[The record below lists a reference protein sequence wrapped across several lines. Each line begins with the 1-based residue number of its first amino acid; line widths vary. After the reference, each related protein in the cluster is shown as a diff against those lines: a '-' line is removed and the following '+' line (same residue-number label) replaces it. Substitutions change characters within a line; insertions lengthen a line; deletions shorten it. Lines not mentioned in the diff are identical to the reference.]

1 MLSGFAMTR
10 GVRVALALVAVF
22 SIAYVLIS
30 PDPTDD
36 VNGVLRPNHSPNAQ
50 RIVSLPLS
58 QSPILAVVPFL
69 LSMRPIA
76 AQRLTTAEL
85 LDLVCVC
92 RC

>member
-1 MLSGFAMTR
+1 MLSVSTMM
-10 GVRVALALVAVF
+10 RVASVVLVVVAVL

-36 VNGVLRPNHSPNAQ
+36 VDGVLRPHHSAKAQ
-50 RIVSLPLS
+50 RIVSLPLP
-58 QSPILAVVPFL
+58 QSPILAVAPVL
-69 LSMRPIA
+69 LPMRPMG
-76 AQRLTTAEL
+76 AQRLITSEL

>member
-1 MLSGFAMTR
+1 MLSVSTMM
-10 GVRVALALVAVF
+10 RVASVVLVVVAVL

-36 VNGVLRPNHSPNAQ
+36 VDGVLRPHHSAKAQ
-50 RIVSLPLS
+50 GIVSLPLP
-58 QSPILAVVPFL
+58 QSPILAVAPVL
-69 LSMRPIA
+69 LPMRPMR
-76 AQRLTTAEL
+76 AQRLITSEL